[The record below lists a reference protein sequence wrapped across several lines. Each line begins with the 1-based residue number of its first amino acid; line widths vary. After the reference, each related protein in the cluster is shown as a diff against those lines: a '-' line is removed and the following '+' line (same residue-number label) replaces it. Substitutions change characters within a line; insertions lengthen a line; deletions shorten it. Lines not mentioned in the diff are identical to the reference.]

1 MIQTGA
7 FVYPAN
13 DSIAPLKVVVMRDI
27 EHNNYND
34 IECGQCKYMQ
44 WKWYKFDM
52 GMLLGAFMYSK
63 VVNKNKNWYQPNT
76 EYMVMKRNWHWRVIL
91 DTSISFPV

>member
-27 EHNNYND
+27 EHYNYND
-34 IECGQCKYMQ
+34 NKCGQC
-44 WKWYKFDM
+44 KWYKFDM
-52 GMLLGAFMYSK
+52 CMLLGAFMYSK
-63 VVNKNKNWYQPNT
+63 VVDKSKCWYQPNT
-76 EYMVMKRNWHWRVIL
+76 EYMVMKRNLHWRVIL
-91 DTSISFPV
+91 DTSISCSVK